1 MPVIISE
8 LAFLS
13 FLLSLPLFS
22 PLSEF
27 RDDEN
32 LAKEGKHFAFLS
44 LAVGENGNLSIKTIL
59 PADMYTLS
67 FIFL

>member
-1 MPVIISE
+1 MCAYTPVIISE

-13 FLLSLPLFS
+13 FLPSVPLFA

-32 LAKEGKHFAFLS
+32 RSREGNHFAFLS
-44 LAVGENGNLSIKTIL
+44 LAVGEKWES
-59 PADMYTLS
+59 
-67 FIFL
+67 